1 MENEKGTES
10 GIEGFEREAGDRAGA
25 GQAEGLG
32 LRRVSAV
39 KKAQE
44 VETSEHALEDI
55 RNWIVEGNG
64 KFASI
69 IEAIRASSDEEKQ
82 AELKRKLP
90 GVMFSGTFAKRSS
103 KELIQHSGLICMDF
117 DYVDQPDQVIDSMR
131 FDPHLALAFISPR
144 GNGVKAV
151 FCIPQ
156 DCNHREAFETVR
168 DYCAT
173 MYDLEADESGKDV
186 SRLCFLSVDPEAH
199 YAPDAVPLRV
209 APKLNR
215 NFTGIDQSGNGR
227 DATHAPKVGA
237 PKNSEKC
244 DANKGDRI
252 GDRYEASGDIWNRS
266 ADLLRSA
273 GWKIGRSGGDRT
285 FCTRPGKERG
295 VSGTLFS
302 DGGFYCF
309 SDQASPLEPSQGYSA
324 FALFTTLEHGGDFK
338 EAALALVEEFGEPA
352 GPSINGRD
360 FYGKGGDPFQTDE
373 LPEDAPLNERMQAV
387 ISKLPKWTSAADIP
401 DDIHKRLLIKYPVL
415 IDGILKQGT
424 KMVLGGGSKTY
435 KTWTLLDLAIAAA
448 GGHTWLGKQVV
459 STGKKV
465 IYINLEVL
473 DEEFQGRIKDVC
485 QAKGVE
491 KPANLH
497 PWSLRGV
504 CNDLRV
510 MLAAIKEWCR
520 NDEIALIVVDPI
532 YKALGDR
539 DENSAG
545 DMNALMNEVE
555 AICEETR
562 AAVVFAA
569 HFSKGNQSEKSA
581 MDRISGSG
589 VFGRDPDAILTLTPH
604 EEDSCFSVESS
615 LRSFA
620 PMDPF
625 VVELEFPLFKARHDL
640 DARKLKKGNQKISD
654 GMILEILKRE
664 PAGMTVNDLVDSLLA
679 NDCEASEKTIRNR
692 ISGLK
697 KAGKI
702 HQGAMNHYFVTQSK

>member
-1 MENEKGTES
+1 METTEH
-10 GIEGFEREAGDRAGA
+10 
-25 GQAEGLG
+25 Q
-32 LRRVSAV
+32 
-39 KKAQE
+39 
-44 VETSEHALEDI
+44 LEDI
-55 RNWIVEGNG
+55 RNWIVEGKG
-64 KFASI
+64 KFAETIKS
-69 IEAIRASSDEEKQ
+69 IRATNDEDRQ
-82 AELKRKLP
+82 SELKRSLP
-90 GVMFSGTFAKRSS
+90 AVMFSGTFRKRSS

-117 DYVDQPDQVIDSMR
+117 DGVEHPDQVIDNMR

-151 FCIPQ
+151 FCIPEDSEQ
-156 DCNHREAFETVR
+156 AAAFETVR

-173 MYDLEADESGKDV
+173 MYDLEADESGKDI
-186 SRLCFLSVDPEAH
+186 SRLCFLSIDPDAH

-209 APKLNR
+209 APK
-215 NFTGIDQSGNGR
+215 IEVPKPQKA
-227 DATHAPKVGA
+227 AT
-237 PKNSEKC
+237 E
-244 DANKGDRI
+244 GDRI
-252 GDRYEASGDIWNRS
+252 GDRYEASADVYGRS
-266 ADLLRSA
+266 TSLLAAAGWKVGRSA
-273 GWKIGRSGGDRT
+273 GEKT
-285 FCTRPGKERG
+285 FCTRPGKDRG
-295 VSGTLFS
+295 VSGTLWP

-309 SDQASPLEPSQGYSA
+309 SDQAAPLEPSKGYSA
-324 FALFTTLEHGGDFK
+324 FGLYTTLEHSGDFK
-338 EAALALVEEFGEPA
+338 AAAQALAGEFGDPT
-352 GPSINGRD
+352 PTSMSGRD
-360 FYGKGGDPFQTDE
+360 FYGKRGDPFITED
-373 LPEDAPLNERMQAV
+373 LPDDAPIDERKQAV
-387 ISKLPKWTSAADIP
+387 IGKLPKWTSAADIP

-435 KTWTLLDLAIAAA
+435 KTWTLLDLAVSAA

-473 DEEFQGRIKDVC
+473 GDEFLGRIKNVC
-485 QAKGVE
+485 LAKGVE
-491 KPANLH
+491 RPANLL

-510 MLAAIKEWCR
+510 MLEAIKEWCSH
-520 NDEIALIVVDPI
+520 DDIALIVVDPI

-545 DMNALMNEVE
+545 DMNSLMNEIE
-555 AICEETR
+555 AICEQTR

-604 EEDSCFSVESS
+604 EEDRCFTVESS

-620 PMDPF
+620 PMEPF
-625 VVELEFPLFKARHDL
+625 VVELDFPLFKGREDL
-640 DARKLKKGNQKISD
+640 DARRLKKGNQKISD
-654 GMILEILKRE
+654 GMILEEMKRE
-664 PAGMTVNDLVDSLLA
+664 PAGMTAQAIVDA
-679 NDCEASEKTIRNR
+679 MMATDCEASEKTIRNR

-702 HQGAMNHYFVTQSK
+702 HQGAMNHYFVTS